1 MSGHHH
7 EKPFSQSKKQDDTI
21 INLPTLINV
30 DKPNSA
36 DQPSTQ
42 IDQCDQE
49 DQECTDDESSSAEE
63 ADEAID
69 QLRKLRD
76 RSKLQKPVKL
86 RTDYVMSLAAMIL
99 TQVCKPESYD
109 EACDSPDKAK

>member
-1 MSGHHH
+1 MIFSNLISIPS

-36 DQPSTQ
+36 DQPSKQ
-42 IDQCDQE
+42 IDQC

-69 QLRKLRD
+69 
-76 RSKLQKPVKL
+76 
-86 RTDYVMSLAAMIL
+86 
-99 TQVCKPESYD
+99 
-109 EACDSPDKAK
+109 